1 MNDLQDETTL
11 DKIWYRDLMPE
22 VGNSKEAMHP

>member
-1 MNDLQDETTL
+1 MQDLQDSTTL

-22 VGNSKEAMHP
+22 VTKTKSMTS